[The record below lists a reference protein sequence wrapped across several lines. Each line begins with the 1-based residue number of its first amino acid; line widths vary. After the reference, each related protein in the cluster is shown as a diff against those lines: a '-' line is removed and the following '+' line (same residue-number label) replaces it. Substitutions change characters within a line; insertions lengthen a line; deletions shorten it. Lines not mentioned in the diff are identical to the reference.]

1 MGTTFAALTSPFPS
15 WCGPYSVA
23 RGSKSGFRFR
33 EGRLGSWVENAG
45 LRAFWEVEASP
56 GVTALERLVGRRWGS
71 GRVLLLPDG
80 RVAKP
85 DPDPEKPCIRYLIG
99 RLTGPV
105 IVESPD
111 GVRCDLSQPLRP
123 GARWPGPPTTGLEC
137 KIDSAGRLE
146 CEWELTAR
154 LGRLA
159 ETRTMWAP
167 DPALAA
173 GLRAAR
179 PGMSSARVRVQVG
192 GAVITRR
199 EDTDGDDVSWV
210 PRFVGRI
217 DPARWPFD
225 EAWVVR

>member
-1 MGTTFAALTSPFPS
+1 MES
-15 WCGPYSVA
+15 
-23 RGSKSGFRFR
+23 SGI
-33 EGRLGSWVENAG
+33 
-45 LRAFWEVEASP
+45 RAFWTVEPSP
-56 GVTALERLVGRRWGS
+56 GVTALEQLVRRHWGT

-85 DPDPEKPCIRYLIG
+85 DPDPEKPCTRYFIG

-105 IVESPD
+105 VIDSPE
-111 GVRCDLSQPLRP
+111 GERCDLSRDLPP
-123 GARWPGPPTTGLEC
+123 GARWLGPATTGLEC

-154 LGRLA
+154 YGRIA
-159 ETRTMWAP
+159 QTHPMWGP
-167 DPALAA
+167 DAALAA

-199 EDTDGDDVSWV
+199 EEVDQDDVSWV

-217 DPARWPFD
+217 DPSRWPFD
-225 EAWVVR
+225 EGWVVR